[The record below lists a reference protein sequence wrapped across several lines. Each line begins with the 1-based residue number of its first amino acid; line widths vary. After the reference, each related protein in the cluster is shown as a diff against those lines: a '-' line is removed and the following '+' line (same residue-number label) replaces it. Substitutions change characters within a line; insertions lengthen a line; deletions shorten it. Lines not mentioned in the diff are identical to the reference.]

1 MIPPGSS
8 SITPR
13 SSTFLS
19 SPMALV
25 LGAPSRG
32 YKDTCCP
39 IQASSLGSSVTAF
52 SSPQSTC
59 SILPERLSPGEL
71 GTVAPSIHRVA
82 ERSSSRQL
90 SLLHPA
96 THSPL
101 VWQILLSKGA
111 FQITFLALD

>member
-32 YKDTCCP
+32 YKDTCGP

-59 SILPERLSPGEL
+59 SILPERLSPREL
-71 GTVAPSIHRVA
+71 GDGLP
-82 ERSSSRQL
+82 
-90 SLLHPA
+90 LLFTELPRGGSTRKLKNEKVPKRKVFD
-96 THSPL
+96 THYSAS
-101 VWQILLSKGA
+101 QKGS
-111 FQITFLALD
+111 FFGGR